1 MVTSY
6 DSNEN
11 SNDIKND
18 KDCKNLYPSIEKT
31 LIKSYKEYSSK
42 NMIESSKQSTNE
54 NSIKDTKHKDLNE
67 SDRSNIQKHDENF
80 QKALTEGRINSK
92 KDSKSTFNL
101 KSSHHKGEYNTKEIL
116 TPEMITKF
124 DNKKGFETMEEIKLK
139 SEFKRDNKEQK
150 VIPVMDRKTFFVG
163 ALIYLAR
170 KRFKS

>member
-11 SNDIKND
+11 SNDITND
-18 KDCKNLYPSIEKT
+18 KDRKNLYPSIEKT

-42 NMIESSKQSTNE
+42 NMIENSKQSTNE

-67 SDRSNIQKHDENF
+67 SNSSNIQKDYENI
-80 QKALTEGRINSK
+80 QKVPAEGHINSK
-92 KDSKSTFNL
+92 KDSKNFFNL
-101 KSSHHKGEYNTKEIL
+101 KSSHHKREYNAKDIL

-124 DNKKGFETMEEIKLK
+124 ENKKEFETMEDFKLK

-150 VIPVMDRKTFFVG
+150 VIPVMNRKTFFVG

-170 KRFKS
+170 KRFK